1 MLSDISTPEIEILNN
16 YLKISSAKEKIAFCK
31 DYEEIDWN
39 YMTVSKNGTYSKTEI
54 NKYIAKIKSQVK
66 FEEGSY
72 EYLITRVNSLIAEE
86 KELKKAVKE
95 KANSLHIKTKEIIE
109 NLSDEQVFELLKDKW
124 IKPFVGNIMKL
135 PDNIINELI
144 KKIETLAKKYK
155 VTFAEIEE
163 EIKETE
169 KSLTT
174 MINNLEGDE
183 FDMLGLDELKKL
195 LGGTQND

>member
-1 MLSDISTPEIEILNN
+1 
-16 YLKISSAKEKIAFCK
+16 
-31 DYEEIDWN
+31 
-39 YMTVSKNGTYSKTEI
+39 
-54 NKYIAKIKSQVK
+54 
-66 FEEGSY
+66 
-72 EYLITRVNSLIAEE
+72 
-86 KELKKAVKE
+86 
-95 KANSLHIKTKEIIE
+95 
-109 NLSDEQVFELLKDKW
+109 
-124 IKPFVGNIMKL
+124 MKL

-144 KKIETLAKKYK
+144 KKIETLAKKYE